1 MVAASRSTI
10 RQDILGPDTAATSG
24 WVQFLRDDPR
34 FARAWSRHFHELS
47 VARWLIEP
55 QQMQPVAAAENWG
68 IPEIE
73 SPGALAEWFG
83 ISTGELRWFSDLKG
97 LGYKKGPLSPEAP
110 SLPEQSGNI
119 RLIEAPKPRLKELQR
134 QVLSRILESVSS
146 SRLCSRVLERAFDQ
160 DLRRSPR
167 WAADYLTH
175 GFAGFFSFLFRR
187 KNSELLPHDGLIRTG
202 CRSARRNLHERDT

>member
-24 WVQFLRDDPR
+24 WLRFLLDDPR

-47 VARWLIEP
+47 VAQWLIEP

-97 LGYKKGPLSPEAP
+97 LGYKKGPLSPEGP
-110 SLPEQSGNI
+110 SLPGAG
-119 RLIEAPKPRLKELQR
+119 EAIWQHT
-134 QVLSRILESVSS
+134 V
-146 SRLCSRVLERAFDQ
+146 D
-160 DLRRSPR
+160 
-167 WAADYLTH
+167 
-175 GFAGFFSFLFRR
+175 
-187 KNSELLPHDGLIRTG
+187 
-202 CRSARRNLHERDT
+202 